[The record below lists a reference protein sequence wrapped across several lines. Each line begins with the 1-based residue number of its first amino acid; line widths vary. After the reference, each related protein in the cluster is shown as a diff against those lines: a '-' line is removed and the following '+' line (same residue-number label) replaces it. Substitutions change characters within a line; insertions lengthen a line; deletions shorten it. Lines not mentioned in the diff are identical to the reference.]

1 MQYREG
7 RQGRIFILRLEE
19 GELLNDSIE
28 KFAREKQ
35 ISHGL
40 AFFLGGSADGSKVV
54 VGPEANREKIIPMI
68 HALKGE
74 QEVLALGTLIPNEAG
89 EPVLHMHGA
98 AGREGQATV
107 GCTRAGVN
115 VWLIGEVVLL
125 EILGADSA
133 RRQKDPATGFELL
146 KID

>member
-1 MQYREG
+1 MQYCEG
-7 RQGRIFILRLEE
+7 RMGRVFILRLEE
-19 GELLNDSIE
+19 GERLNDSIE
-28 KFAREKQ
+28 KFAREQ
-35 ISHGL
+35 QLSHGL

-54 VGPEANREKIIPMI
+54 VGPEANRETIIPMI

-98 AGREGQATV
+98 AGREGKATV

-133 RRQKDPATGFELL
+133 RRQKDPATGFQLL

>member
-7 RQGRIFILRLEE
+7 KLGRVFILRLEE
-19 GELLNDSIE
+19 GEPLNDSIE
-28 KFAREKQ
+28 IFAREKQ
-35 ISHGL
+35 VSHGL
-40 AFFLGGSADGSKVV
+40 AFFLGGSADGSQVV
-54 VGPEANREKIIPMI
+54 VGPEANRDKIIPMI
-68 HALKGE
+68 HPLQGE
-74 QEVLALGTLIPNEAG
+74 QEMLALGTLIPNEDG

-98 AGREGQATV
+98 AGREGRATV

-133 RRQKDPATGFELL
+133 RRQKDATGFQLL
-146 KID
+146 QID